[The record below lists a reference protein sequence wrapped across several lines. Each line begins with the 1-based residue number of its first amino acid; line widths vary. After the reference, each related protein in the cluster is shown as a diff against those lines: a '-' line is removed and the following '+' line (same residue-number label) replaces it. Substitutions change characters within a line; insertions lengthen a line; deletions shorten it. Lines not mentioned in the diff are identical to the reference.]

1 LRHGRVP
8 GKSALL
14 RRSARPMGNSMQKEA
29 TPMWVWLSVALLAIG
44 TVAYAIT
51 VYFVEYI
58 LALF

>member
-1 LRHGRVP
+1 
-8 GKSALL
+8 
-14 RRSARPMGNSMQKEA
+14 
-29 TPMWVWLSVALLAIG
+29 MWVWLSVALLAIG